1 IGGYA
6 LASTGYTGGM
16 QQADVTPEF
25 ARSFL
30 LSWFGFPAA
39 FYLIASLLYL
49 FAYKLKDEDAAR
61 YAAEN
66 AKRFSG
72 EVQA

>member
-1 IGGYA
+1 
-6 LASTGYTGGM
+6 M